1 MIGVAPVTVSR
12 EWAKARPGSVGRSR
26 AAHRSAPTV
35 EGDEM
40 EGGRWAVVDNIL
52 GAALER
58 PPHERETFLQQ
69 ACADDEKLR
78 RDVESLLAHA
88 RDAGNFLERPARQL
102 LGVASASGHSLLSGS
117 FGPYRIFE
125 PLGSGGMGEVYR
137 ARDDRLKRDVA
148 LKVLPSFLAAD
159 PDRLAGFS
167 ERRRS
172 SRR

>member
-78 RDVESLLAHA
+78 RDVESLLAHV
-88 RDAGNFLERPARQL
+88 RDAGNERPARQL

-117 FGPYRIFE
+117 FGPI
-125 PLGSGGMGEVYR
+125 GSSNRWAVAEWARCIAR
-137 ARDDRLKRDVA
+137 ATTGSNAMSRSRCFRA
-148 LKVLPSFLAAD
+148 FLR
-159 PDRLAGFS
+159 PIPTVWRGFS
-167 ERRRS
+167 ARRRS